1 MAEIINGKVLAKR
14 IKCNVTQELAELEIK
29 PYFAIIQVGNSPAS
43 NRYVNNKIKDCKEC
57 GIDYHWYEW
66 DSLID
71 QHSLEDFISKL
82 SEDETVHAIML
93 QLPVPKHL
101 NVQKLINKIAPEKD
115 VDGLTA
121 LNSGK
126 LIAGLD
132 GFVPC
137 TAAGCMEMIHSTGID
152 IAGKNAVIIGRSNI
166 VGKPIAMQLLKEN
179 ATITICHSHTIGLKE
194 ICQKADILIAAVGKK
209 NFITVDMIKPGAV
222 VIDVGINVQENGKL
236 CGDVDFERVKEIAGY
251 ITPVPGGV
259 GLMTRAMLMRNIMI
273 AAENQVPDNLILQ

>member
-43 NRYVNNKIKDCKEC
+43 DRYVNNKIKDCKEC
-57 GIDYHWYEW
+57 GIDYHQYEW

-93 QLPVPKHL
+93 QLPVPEHL

-115 VDGLTA
+115 VDGLTIINNGLLA
-121 LNSGK
+121 TGQNSF
-126 LIAGLD
+126 I
-132 GFVPC
+132 PC
-137 TAAGCMEMIHSTGID
+137 TAAGCMEMIRSTGID
-152 IAGKNAVIIGRSNI
+152 IAGKNAVVIGRSNI
-166 VGKPIAMQLLKEN
+166 VGKPVAMQLLKEN
-179 ATITICHSHTIGLKE
+179 ATVTICHSHTIRLKE
-194 ICQKADILIAAVGKK
+194 ICQKADILIVAVGKK
-209 NFITVDMIKPGAV
+209 NFVTADMVKPGAI

-236 CGDVDFERVKEIAGY
+236 CGDVDFNEVKEVAGY

-259 GLMTRAMLMRNIMI
+259 GLMTRAMLMKNILK
-273 AAENQVPDNLILQ
+273 ATKCQLIKDI